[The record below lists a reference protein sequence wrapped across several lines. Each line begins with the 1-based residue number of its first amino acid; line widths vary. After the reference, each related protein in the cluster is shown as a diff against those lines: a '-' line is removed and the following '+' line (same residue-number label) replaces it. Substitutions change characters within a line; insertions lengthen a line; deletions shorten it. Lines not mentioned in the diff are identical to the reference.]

1 MRHHAFFRGSGGF
14 VLFVGLAIAIPSG
27 SVQSQGKK
35 GIGKGKAD
43 PTMKADMEV
52 FHFLLDNRKDIQRTV
67 KNIDDGV
74 ETITESNVPE
84 IASKIKDHVAA
95 MHERIKAGKGIHLRD
110 PLFAEI
116 FEHTDKIQMVI
127 EKTDKGV
134 RVKETAKDAH
144 VVRLIQAHAEVV
156 SKFIKNGH
164 AEMRTDHPIPAAP
177 KK

>member
-1 MRHHAFFRGSGGF
+1 MSKQAFARGSAVL
-14 VLFVGLAIAIPSG
+14 VLFLGLAMLMSPG
-27 SVQSQGKK
+27 SVHSQQKK
-35 GIGKGKAD
+35 GFGKGKND
-43 PTMKADMEV
+43 PAMKADMEV

-74 ETITESNVPE
+74 ETVTESNVPDV
-84 IASKIKDHVAA
+84 ASKIKEHVAA

-116 FEHTDKIQMVI
+116 FKNTDKITMVI
-127 EKTDKGV
+127 EKTEKGV
-134 RVKETAKDAH
+134 RVKETSKDAH
-144 VVRLIQAHAEVV
+144 VARLIQAHAEVV

-164 AEMRTDHPIPAAP
+164 AEMRTDHPVPAPP

>member
-1 MRHHAFFRGSGGF
+1 
-14 VLFVGLAIAIPSG
+14 
-27 SVQSQGKK
+27 
-35 GIGKGKAD
+35 
-43 PTMKADMEV
+43 
-52 FHFLLDNRKDIQRTV
+52 
-67 KNIDDGV
+67 
-74 ETITESNVPE
+74 
-84 IASKIKDHVAA
+84 